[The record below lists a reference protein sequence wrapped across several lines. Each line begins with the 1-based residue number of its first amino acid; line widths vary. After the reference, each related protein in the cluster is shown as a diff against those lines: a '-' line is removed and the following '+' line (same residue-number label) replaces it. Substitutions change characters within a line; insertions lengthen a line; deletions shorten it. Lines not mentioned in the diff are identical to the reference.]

1 MYGYKINKIDLVIVR
16 LDYNLSTILRPV
28 TSTLKFERQNIKIL
42 INERKD
48 YERITNEL
56 CELTDYQTRQYEL
69 DSETSHSP
77 HNEFHIGN
85 IYYQTKIVIIMTY
98 ITIIII
104 YCDV

>member
-1 MYGYKINKIDLVIVR
+1 MYGYKINEIDLVIVK

-28 TSTLKFERQNIKIL
+28 TSTLKFERRNIKIL

-69 DSETSHSP
+69 DRETSHSP
-77 HNEFHIGN
+77 HNEFYIGK
-85 IYYQTKIVIIMTY
+85 IHYQTKI
-98 ITIIII
+98 
-104 YCDV
+104 